1 MKTVILAGGLGTR
14 LREETEFRP
23 KPLVEIGGKPIL
35 WHIMQSYLGYG
46 HNDFAILV
54 GYKGEQI
61 KRYFTDYRLLNS
73 NVLIDSRN
81 AFIPEYLG
89 NSEILDWRVEV
100 IDTGQLTQT
109 GGRLF
114 NARER
119 LAGGRFFCTYGDGV
133 SDVNISNLLDFH
145 KSHGKIATVTVV
157 QPMSRFGVMRR
168 NSEGLVTEFLEKPQM
183 EGIASAG
190 FFVFEPEI
198 FDYLG
203 PDSTLEREPLASLA
217 ANNQLMSFQHN
228 GFWEPMDT
236 FRETQQLNEM
246 WASGNRPWIKNQ

>member
-1 MKTVILAGGLGTR
+1 
-14 LREETEFRP
+14 
-23 KPLVEIGGKPIL
+23 
-35 WHIMQSYLGYG
+35 MQSYIGHG

-61 KRYFTDYRLLNS
+61 KRYFTDFRLLNS
-73 NVLIDSRN
+73 NVVIDSRN
-81 AFIPEYLG
+81 DFIPEYVG
-89 NSEILDWRVEV
+89 SNEIIDWRVEV

-114 NARER
+114 NARDR
-119 LAGGRFFCTYGDGV
+119 LLGDSFFCTYGDGV
-133 SDVNISNLLDFH
+133 SDVNISDLLSFH

-168 NSEGLVTEFLEKPQM
+168 NPEGLVTEFLEKPQM

-203 PDSTLEREPLASLA
+203 PNSTLEREPLASLA

-246 WASGNRPWIKNQ
+246 WERGDRPWIVSKGN